1 MTNKPKV
8 FVTRIIPEEG
18 LSLVR
23 EACDMELWEHE
34 LPPPREVL
42 LEKIKD
48 KVGVLSLLTD
58 KIDAELMDA
67 NPQIRVVSNFAVGFD
82 NIDIKAATERG
93 LPIGNT
99 PGVLTDTTADIAFT
113 LLMAT
118 ARRISESI
126 DYVRAAKWKTWGPM
140 LLMGQDIHKATLGII
155 GFGRI
160 GQGMAKR
167 ASGFD
172 MKVLYHDVYRR
183 QDLEQS
189 MGVTYADIDT
199 ILAEADFVSIHT
211 DLNPSTRYMFNAVAF
226 AKMKRTAILINSAR
240 GPIVDHMA
248 LYEALKS
255 GQILGAGLD
264 VTDPEPIPVDHPLLT
279 LPNCLIVPH
288 IASASV
294 ATRGKMASM
303 AAHNLIAGVRGERL
317 PTPVNPNVYDGKM
330 RK

>member
-82 NIDIKAATERG
+82 NIDIKAATARG

-155 GFGRI
+155 G
-160 GQGMAKR
+160 QGMAKR

-211 DLNPSTRYMFNAVAF
+211 DLNPSTRYMFNAAAF

-303 AAHNLIAGVRGERL
+303 AANNLIAGVRGERL
-317 PTPVNPNVYDGKM
+317 PTPVNPNVYDGEI

>member
-211 DLNPSTRYMFNAVAF
+211 DLNPRTRYMFNAAAF

>member
-1 MTNKPKV
+1 
-8 FVTRIIPEEG
+8 
-18 LSLVR
+18 
-23 EACDMELWEHE
+23 
-34 LPPPREVL
+34 
-42 LEKIKD
+42 
-48 KVGVLSLLTD
+48 
-58 KIDAELMDA
+58 
-67 NPQIRVVSNFAVGFD
+67 
-82 NIDIKAATERG
+82 
-93 LPIGNT
+93 
-99 PGVLTDTTADIAFT
+99 
-113 LLMAT
+113 MAT